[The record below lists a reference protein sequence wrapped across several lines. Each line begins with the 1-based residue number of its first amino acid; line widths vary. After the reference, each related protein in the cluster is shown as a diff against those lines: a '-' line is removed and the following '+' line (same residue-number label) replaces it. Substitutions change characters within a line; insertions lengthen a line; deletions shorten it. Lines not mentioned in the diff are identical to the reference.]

1 MHLSGHRARFPGPRS
16 PVPGPGFTLIEL
28 LVVVVILAAL
38 IGAATLAFPDLG
50 ARRGDNAAAR
60 VEALLRLAC
69 ERALA
74 SGRDVGIAVSRTGFA
89 FGHFRAG
96 RFEPVADSPAEAL
109 RPRSIDAAVTLG
121 LRVDGRALV
130 LADDPPA
137 APQLAC
143 LASGELTPFVLELTL
158 PDGGTRR
165 LHGRP
170 SGALAWEDDDARR

>member
-1 MHLSGHRARFPGPRS
+1 MNKHRARLPAS
-16 PVPGPGFTLIEL
+16 GFTLIEL

-38 IGAATLAFPDLG
+38 IGAVTLAFPDLG

-60 VEALLRLAC
+60 TEALLRLAC

-89 FGHFRAG
+89 FGHFHAG
-96 RFEPVADSPAEAL
+96 RFQPVADSPAEAL
-109 RPRSIDAAVTLG
+109 RPRRIDAAVTLA
-121 LRVDGRALV
+121 LRVDGHALT
-130 LADDPPA
+130 LADELPA

-143 LASGELTPFVLELTL
+143 LASGELTPFELALTL
-158 PDGGTRR
+158 PGGATRR
-165 LHGRP
+165 LRGLP